1 MQESI
6 SELEER
12 LAVVEEE
19 NIHLTNKLSKEQD
32 KVTVL
37 ESEISELR
45 TNYSELA
52 AGKKIK
58 GSKVDEVMQEQLQL
72 IMSENKELKEQTKEL
87 NKKTQPTKRLEVKLD
102 KKDKE
107 IDKLHS
113 KIEALQDKNADLE
126 DQVGSPSKSPSKSP
140 KKGATGDARALKS
153 KDKELQKLKSKLE
166 KCEDRIETLT
176 ITADA
181 RKEEIR
187 SLHTFNKE
195 QEKELKGF
203 KSNLTA
209 VGKSKERE
217 LDKAQK
223 IQMKQASVASAKER
237 ELEMKME
244 KNTSKLGSDNER
256 LAKELKE
263 AVEDYEGRI
272 KILKDQSQMLNI
284 QLDESEQGIK
294 ERDKEIKRLQAI
306 IDEMGEKVGNAENLF
321 AEHKEVKKEL
331 KEILGEFGIMEV
343 KYKEEVKK
351 RKKLHNQIEDMKGK
365 IRVFARVRPMSKTEV
380 SKKCDSSVSIP
391 DEMSISVQTR
401 NGPKKYNFDNCFGPE
416 STQEEVFEESCALI
430 QSAIDG
436 FNVCIFAYGQTGSG
450 KTFTI
455 QGDMQNPGLTPRIF
469 EELFTILD
477 TMDNF
482 EISLSCYMVELYL
495 ENLKDLLM
503 PKKSDGNS
511 LEIKKNAH
519 GMVIVE
525 GAHEVP
531 IESVDQANKIFEYG
545 LDNRKTASTN
555 MNATSSRS
563 HLVFSV
569 VINARNKQTGQKT
582 VGKLSMVD
590 LAGSERVSK
599 TGATKDR
606 LKEALSINKS
616 LSALGNVIS
625 ALGDGKKKHIPY
637 RDNKLTMLMEDSLG
651 GNAKTLMF
659 VNVSP
664 ADYNSDETNT
674 SLGYAKRVKNIKNV
688 AVKNTQ
694 SKQADK
700 MNAIIMGLQG
710 EITRLEMKLEN
721 GGIKFQRTATNFN
734 IEDEENEEEFD
745 PDAEEAEG

>member
-1 MQESI
+1 LQESI

-563 HLVFSV
+563 HLVFSI

>member
-244 KNTSKLGSDNER
+244 KNTSKLGSENER

-563 HLVFSV
+563 HLVFSI

>member
-1 MQESI
+1 LQESI

-244 KNTSKLGSDNER
+244 KNTSKLGSENER

-563 HLVFSV
+563 HLVFSI

>member
-166 KCEDRIETLT
+166 KCEDRIKTLT

-294 ERDKEIKRLQAI
+294 ER
-306 IDEMGEKVGNAENLF
+306 
-321 AEHKEVKKEL
+321 
-331 KEILGEFGIMEV
+331 
-343 KYKEEVKK
+343 
-351 RKKLHNQIEDMKGK
+351 
-365 IRVFARVRPMSKTEV
+365 
-380 SKKCDSSVSIP
+380 
-391 DEMSISVQTR
+391 
-401 NGPKKYNFDNCFGPE
+401 
-416 STQEEVFEESCALI
+416 
-430 QSAIDG
+430 
-436 FNVCIFAYGQTGSG
+436 
-450 KTFTI
+450 
-455 QGDMQNPGLTPRIF
+455 
-469 EELFTILD
+469 
-477 TMDNF
+477 
-482 EISLSCYMVELYL
+482 
-495 ENLKDLLM
+495 
-503 PKKSDGNS
+503 
-511 LEIKKNAH
+511 
-519 GMVIVE
+519 E
-525 GAHEVP
+525 G
-531 IESVDQANKIFEYG
+531 DQAS
-545 LDNRKTASTN
+545 ASY
-555 MNATSSRS
+555 
-563 HLVFSV
+563 H
-569 VINARNKQTGQKT
+569 
-582 VGKLSMVD
+582 
-590 LAGSERVSK
+590 
-599 TGATKDR
+599 
-606 LKEALSINKS
+606 
-616 LSALGNVIS
+616 
-625 ALGDGKKKHIPY
+625 
-637 RDNKLTMLMEDSLG
+637 
-651 GNAKTLMF
+651 
-659 VNVSP
+659 
-664 ADYNSDETNT
+664 
-674 SLGYAKRVKNIKNV
+674 
-688 AVKNTQ
+688 
-694 SKQADK
+694 
-700 MNAIIMGLQG
+700 
-710 EITRLEMKLEN
+710 
-721 GGIKFQRTATNFN
+721 
-734 IEDEENEEEFD
+734 
-745 PDAEEAEG
+745 

>member
-563 HLVFSV
+563 HLVFSI